1 MVVCEMYLKWPRN
14 IEYVSPKDGI
24 KADAKE
30 TNIENS
36 MLCGHYVVNPS
47 VCAIVSSCDVW
58 CTQ

>member
-1 MVVCEMYLKWPRN
+1 MYLKWPRN